1 MTINYDQLSEINK
14 TLASFP
20 NAKLQIVT
28 KNRDFKLVKELIDKG
43 YHLFGENKVQEAQ
56 DKFKNIIDPNLEL
69 HLIGPLQTNKAKVA
83 LQLFDCIQSIDR
95 AKLVNEIAKH
105 RTKIAFKTK
114 TFFIQINIGR
124 ESQKSGVLPEDLD
137 DLYNLCVEK
146 KLKISGLMCI
156 PPLNKPSKEYFQEMR
171 YIRNNLDRKLILSMG
186 MSDDYVKAIEMGS
199 TNIRIGTVLFGPR

>member
-14 TLASFP
+14 TLAGFP

-28 KNRDFKLVKELIDKG
+28 KNRDFKIVKELIDKG

-69 HLIGPLQTNKAKVA
+69 HLIGPLQTNKAKLA

-95 AKLVNEIAKH
+95 AKLVNEIAKS
-105 RTKIAFKTK
+105 RTKIDSKTK

-137 DLYNLCVEK
+137 NLYNLCVEK

-171 YIRNNLDRKLILSMG
+171 YIRNNLNRKLILSMG
-186 MSDDYVKAIEMGS
+186 MSDDYKISLECDS
-199 TNIRIGTVLFGPR
+199 NLIRIGSRIFN

>member
-14 TLASFP
+14 TLANFP

-28 KNRDFKLVKELIDKG
+28 KNRDFKTVKELIDKG

-69 HLIGPLQTNKAKVA
+69 HLIGPLQTNKAKAA

-95 AKLVNEIAKH
+95 AKLVNEIAKS
-105 RTKIAFKTK
+105 RTKIASKTK

-124 ESQKSGVLPEDLD
+124 ETQKSGVLPEDLD
-137 DLYNLCVEK
+137 NLYNLCVEK
-146 KLKISGLMCI
+146 KLKVSGLMCI
-156 PPLNKPSKEYFQEMR
+156 PPLKKPSKEYFQEMR
-171 YIRNNLDRKLILSMG
+171 HIRNNLNRKLILSMG
-186 MSDDYVKAIEMGS
+186 MSDDYKISLECDS
-199 TNIRIGTVLFGPR
+199 NLIRIGSRIFN

>member
-14 TLASFP
+14 TLAGFP

-28 KNRDFKLVKELIDKG
+28 KNRDFKIVKELIDKG

-69 HLIGPLQTNKAKVA
+69 HLIGPLQTNKAKLA

-95 AKLVNEIAKH
+95 AKLVNEIAKY

-171 YIRNNLDRKLILSMG
+171 YIRNNLNRKLILSMG
-186 MSDDYVKAIEMGS
+186 MSDDYKISLECDS
-199 TNIRIGTVLFGPR
+199 NLIRIGSRIFN

>member
-28 KNRDFKLVKELIDKG
+28 KNRDIKIVKELIDKG

-146 KLKISGLMCI
+146 NLKISGLMCI
-156 PPLNKPSKEYFQEMR
+156 PPLNKPSKEYFQEMKFL
-171 YIRNNLDRKLILSMG
+171 RNNLNSKLILSMG
-186 MSDDYVKAIEMGS
+186 MSDDYKISLECDS
-199 TNIRIGTVLFGPR
+199 NLIRIGSRIFN

>member
-14 TLASFP
+14 TLAGFP

-28 KNRDFKLVKELIDKG
+28 KNRDFKIVKELIDKG

-69 HLIGPLQTNKAKVA
+69 HLIGPLQTNKAKLA

-95 AKLVNEIAKH
+95 AKLVNEIAKI
-105 RTKIAFKTK
+105 RTKIASKTK

-124 ESQKSGVLPEDLD
+124 ESQKSGVLPEDLEN
-137 DLYNLCVEK
+137 LYNLCVEK

-171 YIRNNLDRKLILSMG
+171 YIRNNLNRKLILSMG
-186 MSDDYVKAIEMGS
+186 MSDDYKISLECDS
-199 TNIRIGTVLFGPR
+199 NLIRIGSRIFN

>member
-69 HLIGPLQTNKAKVA
+69 HLIGPLQTNKAKLELKKVEQNTIFNA
-83 LQLFDCIQSIDR
+83 ASIYFDLIYKFLLDNFCIVSLPFNKFSKYNFLNLF
-95 AKLVNEIAKH
+95 L
-105 RTKIAFKTK
+105 
-114 TFFIQINIGR
+114 
-124 ESQKSGVLPEDLD
+124 
-137 DLYNLCVEK
+137 
-146 KLKISGLMCI
+146 
-156 PPLNKPSKEYFQEMR
+156 EY
-171 YIRNNLDRKLILSMG
+171 
-186 MSDDYVKAIEMGS
+186 
-199 TNIRIGTVLFGPR
+199 

>member
-28 KNRDFKLVKELIDKG
+28 KNRDFKIVKELIDKG

-69 HLIGPLQTNKAKVA
+69 HLIGPLQTNKAKAA

-95 AKLVNEIAKH
+95 AKLVNEIAKS
-105 RTKIAFKTK
+105 RTKIASKTK

-124 ESQKSGVLPEDLD
+124 ETQKSGVLPEDLD
-137 DLYNLCVEK
+137 NLYNLCVEK
-146 KLKISGLMCI
+146 KLKVSGLMCI
-156 PPLNKPSKEYFQEMR
+156 PPLKKPSKEYFQEMR
-171 YIRNNLDRKLILSMG
+171 HIRNNLNRKLILSMG
-186 MSDDYVKAIEMGS
+186 MSDDYKISLECDS
-199 TNIRIGTVLFGPR
+199 NLIRIGTRIFN

>member
-1 MTINYDQLSEINK
+1 MTINYDQLTEINK

-28 KNRDFKLVKELIDKG
+28 KNRDFKIVKELIDKG

-83 LQLFDCIQSIDR
+83 LQIFDCIQSIDR
-95 AKLVNEIAKH
+95 AKLVNEIAKY

-137 DLYNLCVEK
+137 DLYDLCVEK
-146 KLKISGLMCI
+146 NLKISGLMCI
-156 PPLNKPSKEYFQEMR
+156 PPLNKPSKEYFQEMKFL
-171 YIRNNLDRKLILSMG
+171 RNNLNSKLILSMG
-186 MSDDYVKAIEMGS
+186 MSDDYKISLECDS
-199 TNIRIGTVLFGPR
+199 NLIRIGSRIFN

>member
-28 KNRDFKLVKELIDKG
+28 KNRDFKIVKELIDKG

-137 DLYNLCVEK
+137 DLYKLCVEK
-146 KLKISGLMCI
+146 NLKISGLMCI
-156 PPLNKPSKEYFQEMR
+156 PPLNKPSKEYFQEMKFL
-171 YIRNNLDRKLILSMG
+171 RNNLNSKLILSMG
-186 MSDDYVKAIEMGS
+186 MSDDYKISLECDS
-199 TNIRIGTVLFGPR
+199 NLIRIGSRIFN

>member
-14 TLASFP
+14 TLANFP

-28 KNRDFKLVKELIDKG
+28 KNRDFKIVKELIDKG

-69 HLIGPLQTNKAKVA
+69 HLIGPLQTNKAKAA

-95 AKLVNEIAKH
+95 AKLVNEIAKS
-105 RTKIAFKTK
+105 RTKIASKTK

-124 ESQKSGVLPEDLD
+124 ETQKSGVLPEDLEN
-137 DLYNLCVEK
+137 LYNLCVEK
-146 KLKISGLMCI
+146 KLKVSGLMCI
-156 PPLNKPSKEYFQEMR
+156 PPLEKPSKEYFQEMR
-171 YIRNNLDRKLILSMG
+171 HIRNNLNRKLILSMG
-186 MSDDYVKAIEMGS
+186 MSDDYKISLECDS
-199 TNIRIGTVLFGPR
+199 NLIRIGSRIFN

>member
-1 MTINYDQLSEINK
+1 MTINYDQLTEINK

-95 AKLVNEIAKH
+95 VKLVNEIAKY

-137 DLYNLCVEK
+137 DLYDLCVEK
-146 KLKISGLMCI
+146 NLKISGLMCI
-156 PPLNKPSKEYFQEMR
+156 PPLNKPSKEYFQEMKFL
-171 YIRNNLDRKLILSMG
+171 RNNLNSKLILSMG
-186 MSDDYVKAIEMGS
+186 MSDDYKISLECDS
-199 TNIRIGTVLFGPR
+199 NLIRIGSRIFN

>member
-95 AKLVNEIAKH
+95 AKLVNEIAKYQ
-105 RTKIAFKTK
+105 TKIALKQKLFLFK
-114 TFFIQINIGR
+114 
-124 ESQKSGVLPEDLD
+124 
-137 DLYNLCVEK
+137 
-146 KLKISGLMCI
+146 
-156 PPLNKPSKEYFQEMR
+156 
-171 YIRNNLDRKLILSMG
+171 
-186 MSDDYVKAIEMGS
+186 
-199 TNIRIGTVLFGPR
+199 

>member
-28 KNRDFKLVKELIDKG
+28 KNRDFKIVKELIDKG

-95 AKLVNEIAKH
+95 VKLVNEIAKY

-137 DLYNLCVEK
+137 DLYDLCVEK
-146 KLKISGLMCI
+146 NLKISGLMCI
-156 PPLNKPSKEYFQEMR
+156 PPLNKPSKEYFQEMKFL
-171 YIRNNLDRKLILSMG
+171 RNNLNSKLILSMG
-186 MSDDYVKAIEMGS
+186 MSDDYKISLECDS
-199 TNIRIGTVLFGPR
+199 NLIRIGSRIFN

>member
-28 KNRDFKLVKELIDKG
+28 KNRDFKIVKELIDKG

-156 PPLNKPSKEYFQEMR
+156 PPLNKPSKEYFQEMKFL
-171 YIRNNLDRKLILSMG
+171 RNNLNSNLILSMG
-186 MSDDYVKAIEMGS
+186 MSDDYKISLECDS
-199 TNIRIGTVLFGPR
+199 NLIRIGSRIFN

>member
-14 TLASFP
+14 TLAGFP

-28 KNRDFKLVKELIDKG
+28 KNRDFKIVKELIDKG

-69 HLIGPLQTNKAKVA
+69 HLIGPLQTNKAKLA

-95 AKLVNEIAKH
+95 AKLVNEIAKY

-124 ESQKSGVLPEDLD
+124 ESQKSGVLPEDLEN
-137 DLYNLCVEK
+137 LYNLCVEK

-171 YIRNNLDRKLILSMG
+171 YIRNNLNRKLILSMG
-186 MSDDYVKAIEMGS
+186 MSDDYKISLECDS
-199 TNIRIGTVLFGPR
+199 NLIRIGSRIFN

>member
-14 TLASFP
+14 TLANFP

-28 KNRDFKLVKELIDKG
+28 KNRDFKIVKELIDKG

-69 HLIGPLQTNKAKVA
+69 HLIGPLQTNKAKAA

-95 AKLVNEIAKH
+95 AKLVNEIAKS
-105 RTKIAFKTK
+105 RTKIASKTK

-124 ESQKSGVLPEDLD
+124 ETQKSGVLPEDLEN
-137 DLYNLCVEK
+137 LYNLCVEK
-146 KLKISGLMCI
+146 KLKVSGLMCI
-156 PPLNKPSKEYFQEMR
+156 PPLKKPSKEYFQEMR
-171 YIRNNLDRKLILSMG
+171 HIRNNLNRKLILSMG
-186 MSDDYVKAIEMGS
+186 MSDDYKISLECDS
-199 TNIRIGTVLFGPR
+199 NLIRIGSRIFN

>member
-14 TLASFP
+14 TLANFP

-28 KNRDFKLVKELIDKG
+28 KNRDFKIVKELIDKG

-69 HLIGPLQTNKAKVA
+69 HLIGPLQTNKAKAA

-95 AKLVNEIAKH
+95 AKLVNEIAKS
-105 RTKIAFKTK
+105 RTKIASKTK

-124 ESQKSGVLPEDLD
+124 ETQKSGVLPEDLD
-137 DLYNLCVEK
+137 NLYNLCVEK
-146 KLKISGLMCI
+146 KLKVSGLMCI
-156 PPLNKPSKEYFQEMR
+156 PPLKKPSKEYFQEMR
-171 YIRNNLDRKLILSMG
+171 HIRNNLNRKLILSMG
-186 MSDDYVKAIEMGS
+186 MSDDYKISLECDS
-199 TNIRIGTVLFGPR
+199 NLIRIGSRIFN

>member
-14 TLASFP
+14 TLANFP

-28 KNRDFKLVKELIDKG
+28 KNRDFKIVKELIDKG

-69 HLIGPLQTNKAKVA
+69 HLIGPLQTNKAKAA

-95 AKLVNEIAKH
+95 AKLVNEIAKS
-105 RTKIAFKTK
+105 RTKIASKTK

-124 ESQKSGVLPEDLD
+124 ETQKSGVLPEDLD
-137 DLYNLCVEK
+137 NLYNLCVEK
-146 KLKISGLMCI
+146 KLKVSGLMCI
-156 PPLNKPSKEYFQEMR
+156 PPLEKPSKEYFQEMR
-171 YIRNNLDRKLILSMG
+171 HIRNNLNRKLILSMG
-186 MSDDYVKAIEMGS
+186 MSDDYKISLECDS
-199 TNIRIGTVLFGPR
+199 NLIRIGSRIFN

>member
-83 LQLFDCIQSIDR
+83 LLLFDCIQSIDR
-95 AKLVNEIAKH
+95 AKLVNEISKY

-114 TFFIQINIGR
+114 
-124 ESQKSGVLPEDLD
+124 
-137 DLYNLCVEK
+137 
-146 KLKISGLMCI
+146 LKILRNQNEIGFRALVSVGAAA
-156 PPLNKPSKEYFQEMR
+156 PTDFQK
-171 YIRNNLDRKLILSMG
+171 D
-186 MSDDYVKAIEMGS
+186 
-199 TNIRIGTVLFGPR
+199 